1 MPLSTHFIG
10 LTQERVGVCSVC
22 SFCIYSVGAT
32 VIWLP
37 EYVKCLKFTSGNIS
51 RNVNLQI
58 FQGTALHKAVSCKV
72 RLYLQR
78 LTMTVS
84 SSAPSSASGYF
95 ELAVM
100 NSSSVAHARIVGSK
114 SSTVSCISDIAAVAF
129 IALSQLLRLEL
140 AIPKVTFKAAAIR
153 SRLSVI
159 CSVELTHLI
168 CCFGKSFSHCSFIP
182 AKKDSFVPQNVIS
195 TTSPTNK
202 RQPPPIGRSFFGK
215 PRPQYRQTI
224 ASVRI
229 DSAQNGHAL

>member
-22 SFCIYSVGAT
+22 SFCIYSVDAT

-114 SSTVSCISDIAAVAF
+114 SSTVSRISDIAAVAF

-140 AIPKVTFKAAAIR
+140 AVGSVSTTVLVSETGDDKSQIVSITGNRKIHRPSVNSRFICTFQMTR
-153 SRLSVI
+153 ERQSR
-159 CSVELTHLI
+159 ELT
-168 CCFGKSFSHCSFIP
+168 
-182 AKKDSFVPQNVIS
+182 
-195 TTSPTNK
+195 T
-202 RQPPPIGRSFFGK
+202 
-215 PRPQYRQTI
+215 
-224 ASVRI
+224 
-229 DSAQNGHAL
+229 